1 MAWLEATS
9 LKESA
14 TGYLM
19 SKLTANNKWIPFIH
33 LVIKRDCKMNIH
45 FGQVDLRFP
54 ILTKA
59 LGVYTQVNFEFTDW
73 TLNYLL
79 DELMLWSSELNG
91 LQMDEK
97 YFLIITQDSLNR
109 VSLNMIVHF
118 VQNMPQDVFKLKL
131 LLDWKALIQ
140 K

>member
-33 LVIKRDCKMNIH
+33 FIIKRDCKMNIH
-45 FGQVDLRFP
+45 FGQVDLKFP

>member
-1 MAWLEATS
+1 
-9 LKESA
+9 
-14 TGYLM
+14 
-19 SKLTANNKWIPFIH
+19 
-33 LVIKRDCKMNIH
+33 MNIH

>member
-1 MAWLEATS
+1 
-9 LKESA
+9 
-14 TGYLM
+14 
-19 SKLTANNKWIPFIH
+19 
-33 LVIKRDCKMNIH
+33 MNIH

-54 ILTKA
+54 ILPKA

-118 VQNMPQDVFKLKL
+118 VQNMPQDVFKLEL
-131 LLDWKALIQ
+131 LLDWKVLNQ

>member
-1 MAWLEATS
+1 MD
-9 LKESA
+9 LK
-14 TGYLM
+14 
-19 SKLTANNKWIPFIH
+19 
-33 LVIKRDCKMNIH
+33 
-45 FGQVDLRFP
+45 FP
-54 ILTKA
+54 ILTKT